1 MESGNPVE
9 SLFYKHQMAITLR
22 NIEAYWIS
30 TPVKC
35 LYSSAQITATLQ
47 NIKKCNNNAVMVA

>member
-30 TPVKC
+30 TPVKY
-35 LYSSAQITATLQ
+35 LYSSAKITATPQ
-47 NIKKCNNNAVMVA
+47 NVNKCNNIAVIVA